1 MMQHEVANNKQSQ
14 KKYWFPAKKYGYGWG
29 LPVTWQ
35 GWVVVVSYL
44 VLITAAVFLFPVYTE
59 AGLLQHALFT
69 VFLTIVLIG
78 VCWFKG
84 EPAKW
89 RWGGENH

>member
-1 MMQHEVANNKQSQ
+1 MQHDVAKNKQSQ

-44 VLITAAVFLFPVYTE
+44 VLITA
-59 AGLLQHALFT
+59 T
-69 VFLTIVLIG
+69 VFLTIVLIA

-89 RWGGENH
+89 RWGGEDH